1 MPNRYHCRI
10 AIGFILVIA
19 GILAASAKDLDEKT
33 KKFLQKNGP
42 NILRI
47 LDEAKEK
54 DYAEII
60 EEAESRITELRE
72 EFLEEEKDGG
82 KDFANKIA
90 LLEDNFIALEF
101 ELWKIEEGK
110 SSEFRGEQKIERLLV
125 QRVKLQNAL
134 DEEVIKKY
142 PTLVSGIRGKGL
154 MLGIE
159 SKIKNEILI
168 KEMINHKLLTVK
180 ASQNIIRILP
190 PLILEEKHVD
200 EAILKINKAFK
211 NL

>member
-10 AIGFILVIA
+10 AIGFIVVIA
-19 GILAASAKDLDEKT
+19 GILAASAKDLDDKT

-54 DYAEII
+54 DYSEII

-82 KDFANKIA
+82 KDFANKIT

-101 ELWKIEEGK
+101 ELWK
-110 SSEFRGEQKIERLLV
+110 
-125 QRVKLQNAL
+125 
-134 DEEVIKKY
+134 
-142 PTLVSGIRGKGL
+142 
-154 MLGIE
+154 
-159 SKIKNEILI
+159 
-168 KEMINHKLLTVK
+168 
-180 ASQNIIRILP
+180 
-190 PLILEEKHVD
+190 
-200 EAILKINKAFK
+200 
-211 NL
+211 

>member
-134 DEEVIKKY
+134 DEEVIKQLKEE
-142 PTLVSGIRGKGL
+142 G
-154 MLGIE
+154 E
-159 SKIKNEILI
+159 DSK
-168 KEMINHKLLTVK
+168 V
-180 ASQNIIRILP
+180 
-190 PLILEEKHVD
+190 
-200 EAILKINKAFK
+200 
-211 NL
+211 

>member
-1 MPNRYHCRI
+1 MPNRYYRRT

-60 EEAESRITELRE
+60 EEAESRVTELRE

-134 DEEVIKKY
+134 DEEVIKQLKEEGED
-142 PTLVSGIRGKGL
+142 SIEEAEEIREE
-154 MLGIE
+154 IE
-159 SKIKNEILI
+159 WRN
-168 KEMINHKLLTVK
+168 
-180 ASQNIIRILP
+180 ANI
-190 PLILEEKHVD
+190 EEAARD
-200 EAILKINKAFK
+200 FFEELFEEEEEEEEEEEDWDQDAPI
-211 NL
+211 